1 MRYTYWVIDRLLA
14 GRPGPTLYP
23 WNPEELYQAGL
34 RVIVSLAAEEP
45 VEDLE
50 PYGFIHYRAAFPPVI
65 LYSEGM
71 QKAFIHQALPV
82 WAFIHEQLTAGN
94 PTLVHCHAGQD
105 RTGAILAGYLIVYQ
119 GVAPA
124 TALQRLRAV
133 KPTALSAEGFVGV
146 LNLLTPGT
154 LPDPRQLL

>member
-1 MRYTYWVIDRLLA
+1 MRHTYWVIDRLLA

-34 RVIVSLAAEEP
+34 RVIVSLAA
-45 VEDLE
+45 
-50 PYGFIHYRAAFPPVI
+50 PYGFIHYRAAFPPVT

-71 QKAFIHQALPV
+71 QKAFIHEALPV

-124 TALQRLRAV
+124 TALRRLRSV
-133 KPTALSAEGFVGV
+133 KPTALSAEGFADV

>member
-50 PYGFIHYRAAFPPVI
+50 PYGFIHYRAAFPPV
-65 LYSEGM
+65 
-71 QKAFIHQALPV
+71 
-82 WAFIHEQLTAGN
+82 
-94 PTLVHCHAGQD
+94 
-105 RTGAILAGYLIVYQ
+105 
-119 GVAPA
+119 
-124 TALQRLRAV
+124 
-133 KPTALSAEGFVGV
+133 LSTRKVCRRPSSMRPCLSGPSST
-146 LNLLTPGT
+146 NN
-154 LPDPRQLL
+154 